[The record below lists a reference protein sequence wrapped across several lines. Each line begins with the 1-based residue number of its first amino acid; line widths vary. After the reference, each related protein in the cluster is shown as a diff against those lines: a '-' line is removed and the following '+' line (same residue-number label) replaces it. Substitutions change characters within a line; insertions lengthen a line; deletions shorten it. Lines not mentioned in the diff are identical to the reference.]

1 VCKER
6 RLPLPYA
13 AQPLHRFTET
23 ASEALELPRCPSAEC
38 PVQVFEH
45 RVKGRAAVAA
55 VVVALSVLRP
65 PEPEREPEE
74 VELLVV
80 VVSPPVIVLAVDG
93 RRFLP
98 VDGQLTSCKPFL
110 YPGMQPLGLAL
121 TLAVADDV
129 VGVALE
135 GDVRVLLGYS
145 CIKRVMEKEV
155 GEQGAYD
162 PSLRRSLS
170 PFFQP
175 AVLVGHR
182 DREPSANTANRIRS
196 SAEVDTTSR
205 CLLSLFLYAIEY
217 TWRKKPK
224 PTNNPGIMKTKII
237 SRFLPSF

>member
-1 VCKER
+1 MCKER

-98 VDGQLTSCKPFL
+98 VDGQLTSCKAFL
-110 YPGMQPLGLAL
+110 DSGVQPRGL
-121 TLAVADDV
+121 
-129 VGVALE
+129 
-135 GDVRVLLGYS
+135 
-145 CIKRVMEKEV
+145 
-155 GEQGAYD
+155 
-162 PSLRRSLS
+162 
-170 PFFQP
+170 
-175 AVLVGHR
+175 
-182 DREPSANTANRIRS
+182 
-196 SAEVDTTSR
+196 
-205 CLLSLFLYAIEY
+205 
-217 TWRKKPK
+217 
-224 PTNNPGIMKTKII
+224 
-237 SRFLPSF
+237 